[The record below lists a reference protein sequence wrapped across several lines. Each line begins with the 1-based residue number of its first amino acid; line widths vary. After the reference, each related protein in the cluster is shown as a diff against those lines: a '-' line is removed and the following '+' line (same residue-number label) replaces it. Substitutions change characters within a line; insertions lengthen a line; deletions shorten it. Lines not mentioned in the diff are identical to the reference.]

1 MPWAMV
7 GDIQTGHAGLLTHV
21 KNDRLN
27 QLFSR
32 SEYVVSR
39 WVSIGTIYLNSA
51 RMTQS
56 W

>member
-1 MPWAMV
+1 MV

-27 QLFSR
+27 HLLPWLEQSQAGGGQ
-32 SEYVVSR
+32 VS
-39 WVSIGTIYLNSA
+39 GTTYLKSA

>member
-1 MPWAMV
+1 MV
-7 GDIQTGHAGLLTHV
+7 GDMQTGHAGLLTHV

-27 QLFSR
+27 HLFHGQNMWYR
-32 SEYVVSR
+32 EGQVF
-39 WVSIGTIYLNSA
+39 GKTYLSSA

>member
-1 MPWAMV
+1 MPCAMV

-27 QLFSR
+27 HLFHGQNMSYWEGEA
-32 SEYVVSR
+32 S
-39 WVSIGTIYLNSA
+39 GKTYLSSA

-56 W
+56 